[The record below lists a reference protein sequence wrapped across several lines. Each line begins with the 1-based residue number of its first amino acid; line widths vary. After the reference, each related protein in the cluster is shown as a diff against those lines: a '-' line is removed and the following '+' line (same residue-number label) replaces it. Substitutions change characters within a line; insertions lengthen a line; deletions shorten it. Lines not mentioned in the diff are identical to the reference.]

1 MESLDIKIRPA
12 RRDDVTQAAQMLA
25 RAFEDDPGFEYHLP
39 HAATRLKRLERYFT
53 TLLNKE
59 ALHLGGTEVA
69 LVDGRIVGSTVWK
82 PPNRWQ
88 PPLAVRFATFPGY
101 VASFRG
107 TSLRALHTE
116 NVMFKE
122 HPRDEPHWYLY
133 VIGTEP
139 EFQGKGV
146 GAALLRSRLEH
157 VDEEGMAAYLESSKL
172 TNVPLYQHF
181 GFEPTG
187 VLALPEGA
195 PQFTKMWRPAN
206 AERRSVPLPEQPIAQ
221 GSPSNADR

>member
-1 MESLDIKIRPA
+1 MESLDIEIRPA
-12 RRDDVTQAAQMLA
+12 RRTDVAQAAQMLA
-25 RAFEDDPGFEYHLP
+25 RSFEDDPGFEYHLP
-39 HAATRLKRLERYFT
+39 RASTRLKRLERYFA

-59 ALHLGGTEVA
+59 ALHLGGTEMA
-69 LVDGRIVGSTVWK
+69 LVDDRIVGSSIWK

-88 PPLAVRFATFPGY
+88 PPLGVQAAAFPGY

-122 HPRDEPHWYLY
+122 HPRGEPHWYLH

-139 EFQGKGV
+139 EFQGNGV
-146 GAALLRSRLEH
+146 GAALLRSRLAR
-157 VDEEGMAAYLESSKL
+157 VDEEGLAAYLESSKL

-187 VLALPEGA
+187 VLALPKAA
-195 PQFTKMWRPAN
+195 PPITKMWRPADV
-206 AERRSVPLPEQPIAQ
+206 ERRPAPLPAQPAAQ
-221 GSPSNADR
+221 ESPSNADR